1 MQQYGFRAKHFTE
14 LAATRFVDHTSKR
27 MDEHKPP
34 GRIFIDLSKAFD
46 TLSRDIFLRKL
57 NVYDLSGV
65 EHKMLL
71 SYLSDR
77 KQYVLVSSKKNQ

>member
-27 MDEHKPP
+27 MDEHKTP
-34 GRIFIDLSKAFD
+34 GRIAFD
-46 TLSRDIFLRKL
+46 TLSRDIFLHKL
-57 NVYDLSGV
+57 KVYDVSGV
-65 EHKMLL
+65 EHKMLI

-77 KQYVLVSSKKNQ
+77 KQYVLVSSK